1 MNNVQLSELAQKA
14 KEGDKKAFEEIYIL
28 LSPDVYSIVYEITR
42 DKEEA
47 LDLTQDCFLAAML
60 NISNLK
66 NTEKVKNWLI
76 RIAANK
82 SRDYLKKK
90 KPSVITEELEFI
102 IENIEEDTPD
112 ILPEQALEETERKED
127 LRSIL
132 DSLSEDKRLCLLLR
146 YKYEMSYSEIAE
158 ELGISESAVKSRLFR
173 AKEDV
178 EKEAEKR
185 KKKGL
190 PLFGVPPF
198 GLVILLLKESSES
211 TAAGFAGSA
220 LQAASLTA
228 VTSSA
233 QVGAAATATGATTAA
248 SGSLTAG
255 VKIAAMSVAQKVAA
269 GVAAASIVT
278 GSAVGTA
285 VVVKKKA
292 ENAPPPPT
300 SYTEEYTTAPSTIQ
314 YVFSFETTNAETTAS
329 TAKTKETILSAAS
342 DSPAPATK
350 QQSVRPN
357 STKAPSATTK
367 GISASRPSTSKA
379 QTTESVTKP
388 SVTDK
393 KEETSATT
401 KKNVEP
407 GTRKPPATTK
417 KSAENKTTKSNQT
430 HAATQKPTA
439 ATTTKAQ
446 TTVPTTKKEEET
458 VTEKATEPTTKGKA
472 TVNVKVYS
480 EGSGDDF
487 KEYSVT
493 FEEGEAITI
502 TSLEAAL
509 KEQHGIEAMADNIN
523 ETAQA
528 GAVYTATAYAI

>member
-60 NISNLK
+60 NINNLK

-228 VTSSA
+228 VTSSV
-233 QVGAAATATGATTAA
+233 QVGAAATATGTTAGA
-248 SGSLTAG
+248 
-255 VKIAAMSVAQKVAA
+255 KIAAMSVAQKVAA

-300 SYTEEYTTAPSTIQ
+300 SYTEEYTTAPSTVE

-329 TAKTKETILSAAS
+329 TAETKETILSAVS
-342 DSPAPATK
+342 DSPAPTTK
-350 QQSVRPN
+350 QQSVQPN
-357 STKAPSATTK
+357 STKAPSATTR
-367 GISASRPSTSKA
+367 SETASRPSTSKA

-509 KEQHGIEAMADNIN
+509 KEQHGVEAMADNIN